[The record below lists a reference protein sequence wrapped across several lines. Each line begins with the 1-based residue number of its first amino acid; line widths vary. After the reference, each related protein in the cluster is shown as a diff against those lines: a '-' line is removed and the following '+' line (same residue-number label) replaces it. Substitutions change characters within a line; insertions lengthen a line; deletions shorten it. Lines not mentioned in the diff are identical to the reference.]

1 MNFKV
6 KAYCTKR
13 REVEVFWL
21 NLGRQFPAL
30 DLVPEAVL
38 EDLRGT
44 L

>member
-6 KAYCTKR
+6 KACCTKR

-21 NLGRQFPAL
+21 NPAL

-38 EDLRGT
+38 KDLRGT